1 MSLTDKVEEELGPI
15 DILINNAGIEWAAP
29 FRNFFPKEIQNM
41 IQVNVTAPM
50 LLTRSVLQGMLD
62 RGRGHIVNVSSLA
75 GKTGFPYQTPYAS
88 TKAGM
93 IMFINSLRTE
103 LNGTPV
109 GAFVICSGFVAEDGM
124 YAEMEKRTGPAPRLL
139 KPTAPGKLTSA
150 ELKRS
155 KRIQP
160 KSS

>member
-1 MSLTDKVEEELGPI
+1 
-15 DILINNAGIEWAAP
+15 
-29 FRNFFPKEIQNM
+29 
-41 IQVNVTAPM
+41 
-50 LLTRSVLQGMLD
+50 
-62 RGRGHIVNVSSLA
+62 
-75 GKTGFPYQTPYAS
+75 
-88 TKAGM
+88 
-93 IMFINSLRTE
+93 MFINSLRTE